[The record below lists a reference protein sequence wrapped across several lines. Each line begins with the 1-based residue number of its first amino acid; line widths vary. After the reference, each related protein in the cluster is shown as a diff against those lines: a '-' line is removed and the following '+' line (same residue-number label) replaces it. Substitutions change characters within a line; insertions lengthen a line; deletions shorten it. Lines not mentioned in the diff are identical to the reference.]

1 MKKFFLAMALL
12 VSMTMSAA
20 QDAEVAGAIFGS
32 SYDETINAVKGTFG
46 EPSSKTSEK
55 LVYLNK
61 SFEGMRVDR
70 VEFSFQDLN
79 GVSKLNQARFYIVC
93 PNKSAALAKMQL
105 LAKKMQAKYSVSYDE
120 EEGGVAFYKGGNSPL
135 GIGNLF
141 TIFVSPYQGKWT
153 CQLRY
158 GKFMFK

>member
-12 VSMTMSAA
+12 ASMTMSAA
-20 QDAEVAGAIFGS
+20 RDVGVAGVIFGS

-46 EPSSKTSEK
+46 EPSSKACEK

-61 SFEGMRVDR
+61 SFEGVRVDR
-70 VEFSFQDLN
+70 VELGFQNLN
-79 GVSKLNQARFYIVC
+79 GVATLNQARFYIVC
-93 PNKSAALAKMQL
+93 PNKSAAVAKMKV
-105 LAKKMQAKYSVSYDE
+105 LAKKMQVKYSVSYDE